1 MSLSRIVRPR
11 DEVIPE
17 RKIILPERPYLV
29 EQDREEIDL
38 DPDSIEHKI
47 QVKRAELSQLQ
58 QETMQLLDDA
68 QAHANGLIEQAQ
80 QQAMQIHQVAQEE
93 GFSQGYEHGKQI
105 AFEEMSDQIAQ
116 INQLLLLAEKE
127 RKARIKKSETFIVEL
142 AMQIA
147 YTLFARELQE
157 ETERYAASLTLQLL
171 EEVDKAHEIE
181 IRVSAEDF
189 ASVLDRR
196 EHFERLLS
204 QTAECSIIIDHALHQ
219 GDVVIATEQGTVDG
233 RLDIRFEQVRQILL
247 AIAKEWEMHGD
258 EHGSND

>member
-1 MSLSRIVRPR
+1 M
-11 DEVIPE
+11 
-17 RKIILPERPYLV
+17 YLV
-29 EQDREEIDL
+29 EQDSEEIDL
-38 DPDSIEHKI
+38 DPESIEHKI
-47 QVKRAELSQLQ
+47 QVKRVELSQMQ
-58 QETMQLLDDA
+58 QETMRLLDEA
-68 QAHANGLIEQAQ
+68 QEQANGLIDQAQ
-80 QQAMQIHQVAQEE
+80 QQATQIHQEAQVQ
-93 GFSQGYEHGKQI
+93 GFSQGYEQGKQL
-105 AFEEMSDQIAQ
+105 AYEEISDQISK

-127 RKARIKKSETFIVEL
+127 RKARIKKSESFIVEL

-147 YTLFARELQE
+147 QNLFSRELQV
-157 ETERYAASLTLQLL
+157 ETEGYAASLTLQLL

-204 QTAECSIIIDHALHQ
+204 QTAECSIIIDHALHL

-247 AIAKEWEMHGD
+247 AVAKEWEMHGD